1 MNSIKNF
8 FLKLFLFIL
17 NKCDKIF
24 KSKSLQYVVFDYF
37 YLKEIKKRSKNKLN
51 IFFKLGYFKIEKNFP
66 EFVDKINV
74 HISKLKLKK
83 KTNYIKL
90 YEIDNFIE
98 SEVHSFCDGELK
110 EIIKNLSNIYMSNIY
125 LANIKI
131 AENFHFEEHT
141 QNYAN
146 FYHVDNNRLTLFKIF
161 ISLDDV
167 SNSQGPTHIIP
178 FNKTKNFLKNTKY
191 KDRYN
196 YDHISN
202 NFEIF
207 KNISLKGEAFVC
219 NTSRCFHKAGVPDR
233 NNSRKMM
240 TLSFVAYP
248 KDYEINNQFDYLKNP
263 ILSDKYQKNLINYL
277 SKSTD
282 FFTDYKLYK
291 NYVEYMRK
299 NF

>member
-1 MNSIKNF
+1 M
-8 FLKLFLFIL
+8 
-17 NKCDKIF
+17 
-24 KSKSLQYVVFDYF
+24 QYVVFDYF

-131 AENFHFEEHT
+131 VENFHFEEHT
-141 QNYAN
+141 QNYAI

-178 FNKTKNFLKNTKY
+178 FNKTKKFFKKIQNIKIDIIMITLVIILK
-191 KDRYN
+191 
-196 YDHISN
+196 
-202 NFEIF
+202 F
-207 KNISLKGEAFVC
+207 
-219 NTSRCFHKAGVPDR
+219 
-233 NNSRKMM
+233 
-240 TLSFVAYP
+240 
-248 KDYEINNQFDYLKNP
+248 
-263 ILSDKYQKNLINYL
+263 
-277 SKSTD
+277 SKI
-282 FFTDYKLYK
+282 
-291 NYVEYMRK
+291 
-299 NF
+299 